1 VEELAEEQR
10 KEADRINSLLAA
22 KTYAL
27 ALDPAKSFGP
37 PAAKKPVPHFN
48 FAELKNA
55 MERLAQVSESLDSA
69 LLPGEVSATVLAQ
82 VNRQLYMSERALT
95 AESGL
100 PGRQW
105 YRHQIYAPGFYT
117 GYGVKTLPRIREA
130 IEAELYTTVDAE
142 IALTAA
148 VLFAFADHLDGIE
161 ALLQEPSA
169 D

>member
-1 VEELAEEQR
+1 MSREIGEQLETLLKNIPTTR
-10 KEADRINSLLAA
+10 RQALRRLLAGA
-22 KTYAL
+22 GAL
-27 ALDPAKSFGP
+27 A
-37 PAAKKPVPHFN
+37 V
-48 FAELKNA
+48 
-55 MERLAQVSESLDSA
+55 
-69 LLPGEVSATVLAQ
+69 LPTATVLAQ